1 MSPAHHA
8 HCPAGVPDALQGPK
22 VAPSPQNHLP
32 SPTGGG
38 RSRAAVSVLS
48 NQQRK
53 VLPDFSFS
61 SEQGRNTEDGKSR
74 HIRVQFELF
83 HRPPAYERRQ
93 SQIPCPAAPQQPH
106 CTSCPEKAAKGISLW
121 TILEGMGPFRCLFA
135 SKSR

>member
-8 HCPAGVPDALQGPK
+8 HHPAAAPDALQGPK
-22 VAPSPQNHLP
+22 VAPSPQNHRP
-32 SPTGGG
+32 SATGGG
-38 RSRAAVSVLS
+38 RSRVAVSVLS

-53 VLPDFSFS
+53 VLPDFSSS

-83 HRPPAYERRQ
+83 HRPPMRGGKAKFLALLPQSSPTALHAQRRQ
-93 SQIPCPAAPQQPH
+93 PRAFPSGLFWR
-106 CTSCPEKAAKGISLW
+106 EWDL
-121 TILEGMGPFRCLFA
+121 FRCLFA